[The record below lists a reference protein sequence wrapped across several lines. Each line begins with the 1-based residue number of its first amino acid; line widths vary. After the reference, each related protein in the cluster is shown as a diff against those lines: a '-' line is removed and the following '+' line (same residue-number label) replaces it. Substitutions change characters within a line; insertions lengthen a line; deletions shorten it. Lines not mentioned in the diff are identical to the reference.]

1 MKNLV
6 AFLVALFSLLSSL
19 LGFCQRRIRDKHITY
34 QQERMVFKQ
43 WDRDLFTPTPGFLW
57 LNPEYWL
64 TWALHPNYPKTD
76 LRPLGP
82 VGPQTQRLALAAAMQ
97 STDNAYKLQAD
108 TLRNMALSETYNYI
122 GGVSAL
128 DPLWQLFY
136 ADEFE
141 PLMLQSD
148 GEILSGMS
156 QKERNYLVSSGAYGW
171 FVEESHALLK
181 RLETARNTTMDRG
194 SRILAYHRLLEE
206 YRKLKATWE
215 DKKQKAKLY
224 LSLRDKNDA
233 VKKKQNPISV
243 PPGKKTDRQIAD
255 DILRGSKL

>member
-1 MKNLV
+1 MKYFSICVLGLV
-6 AFLVALFSLLSSL
+6 LLLS
-19 LGFCQRRIRDKHITY
+19 GFSSIAQRRIRDKHITH

-43 WDRDLFTPTPGFLW
+43 WDPDLFTPTPGFLW

-64 TWALHPNYPKTD
+64 TWALHPNYPKND

-82 VGPQTQRLALAAAMQ
+82 VGPQTQRLALVAAMQ

-108 TLRNMALSETYNYI
+108 TLRGLALSEMSNYS
-122 GGVSAL
+122 GLVSSF

-136 ADEFE
+136 AREFE
-141 PLMLQSD
+141 PLIEQAD
-148 GEILSGMS
+148 PDILSGLS

-171 FVEESHALLK
+171 YVEESHALLE
-181 RLETARNTTMDRG
+181 RLETARNTTVDRG
-194 SRILAYHRLLEE
+194 SRILAYHRLLDE

-233 VKKKQNPISV
+233 VKKRQLPITV

>member
-1 MKNLV
+1 MKNL
-6 AFLVALFSLLSSL
+6 FILLLFVLLFGSLASFS
-19 LGFCQRRIRDKHITY
+19 QKRIRDKHITY

-82 VGPQTQRLALAAAMQ
+82 VGPQTQRLALVAAMQ

-108 TLRNMALSETYNYI
+108 TLRNMALGETYNYS
-122 GGVSAL
+122 GLVSGF

-136 ADEFE
+136 SSEFE
-141 PLMLQSD
+141 PLLLQSD
-148 GEILSGMS
+148 GDILSGLS
-156 QKERNYLVSSGAYGW
+156 LKERNYLVSSGAYSW
-171 FVEESHALLK
+171 FVEESHSLLE
-181 RLETARNTTMDRG
+181 RLETARNTTLDRG
-194 SRILAYHRLLEE
+194 SRILAYHRLLDE

-233 VKKKQNPISV
+233 VKKKQNPITV
-243 PPGKKTDRQIAD
+243 PLARKPIGRLPTI
-255 DILRGSKL
+255 S